1 MTIMNRFIEERGKI
15 RKRINSNIKIDGYLH
30 RYITVILAINMVL
43 ILYSM
48 LTVTVRMSLSGVG
61 IIDSMPIALYILP
74 MMIFLPLMIRAF
86 YQTRTALWNFGF
98 LLVASIF
105 FSMLSL
111 LVRGFLIFVIFNIA
125 AVVSIFILGR
135 YRPQSSLRSA
145 GKKTIAYILLMNML
159 SLTFPVSIVVMG
171 QVPIAQVSSNSDANV
186 MLSVPLADFDFPYA
200 NITPTAGII
209 SDLESNQFGVNLRVL
224 ENNTESW
231 MRLGDW
237 FRALN
242 ASNVPYTITL
252 TADRASM
259 VGSDPTVIG
268 TTSVIHQV
276 YESHRTA
283 LSQLIL
289 ALENVTSS
297 PEHVFFDMTLSGPE
311 WQKLM
316 FHTRSLDLIG
326 FTGLMRES
334 IYSTDVT
341 TINLDSHLLVQ
352 QAETAGFSPGI
363 IIESFVIDDMQDN
376 DNIAMRLSGVSIV
389 SLELWDIIEVS
400 SSRSRFSIEMNG
412 DVGEYLVESYSK
424 SIGALGSKYS
434 IRIGEVGNVSN
445 IDDRSEIVY
454 EDLETLCNDI
464 VLASGNGVA
473 NLTID
478 SLPSL
483 LTSFGASAIS
493 DLRDLL
499 NTINTATAT
508 YTFRIYAY
516 RAVFIAIDSF
526 DVLML

>member
-1 MTIMNRFIEERGKI
+1 MNRFIQERRKI
-15 RKRINSNIKIDGYLH
+15 RKRINSNNKMDGYLH
-30 RYITVILAINMVL
+30 RYITVILVINMVL

-48 LTVTVRMSLSGVG
+48 LAVTVRMSLSGVG

-74 MMIFLPLMIRAF
+74 MMFFLPLMICAF

-98 LLVASIF
+98 LLVATIF

-111 LVRGFLIFVIFNIA
+111 LVRGFLICVIFNIV

-135 YRPQSSLRSA
+135 YRPQGSLRSA

-171 QVPIAQVSSNSDANV
+171 QVPIAQVSGNSDVNV

-209 SDLESNQFGVNLRVL
+209 SDLESNQFGVNLKVL
-224 ENNTESW
+224 EQDAESW
-231 MRLGDW
+231 LRLGEW
-237 FRALN
+237 LVALN
-242 ASNVPYTITL
+242 ASNIPYTITL
-252 TADRASM
+252 TANRASM
-259 VGSDPTVIG
+259 VGSEPTAIG
-268 TTSVIHQV
+268 TTDVIQGV
-276 YESHRTA
+276 YESHSDT
-283 LSQLIL
+283 LSQLVVELQNIINSPQCIL
-289 ALENVTSS
+289 
-297 PEHVFFDMTLSGPE
+297 FDMTLSRPE

-326 FTGLMRES
+326 FAGLMRTS
-334 IYSTDVT
+334 IYSTDTSVIDQEAT
-341 TINLDSHLLVQ
+341 LLAQQVDS
-352 QAETAGFSPGI
+352 AGLSAGI
-363 IIESFVIDDMQDN
+363 IIESFAIDDLQDN
-376 DNIAMRLSGVSIV
+376 DNVAMRLSGVTIP
-389 SLELWDIIEVS
+389 SLELWDSIEVS
-400 SSRSRFSIEMNG
+400 SSRSRFSNEMNG

-424 SIGALGSKYS
+424 SLGALGPKYS
-434 IRIGEVGNVSN
+434 IRIGEVGNVTD
-445 IDDRSEIVY
+445 IDDRSENVY
-454 EDLETLCNDI
+454 ENLETLCNDI
-464 VLASGNGVA
+464 VLASGNGVV

-499 NTINTATAT
+499 NTIDTATAT

-526 DVLML
+526 DILML